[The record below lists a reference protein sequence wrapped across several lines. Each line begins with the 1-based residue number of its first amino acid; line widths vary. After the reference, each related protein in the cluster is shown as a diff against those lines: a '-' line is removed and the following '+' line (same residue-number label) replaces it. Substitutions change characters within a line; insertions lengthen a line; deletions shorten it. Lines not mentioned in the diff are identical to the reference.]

1 MKILRE
7 GNPKKAVISCHE
19 CGCEM
24 EYTNA
29 DIQTHIETNYYNA
42 VTYPPHQNITYYI
55 KCPCCKEELT
65 VRKL

>member
-1 MKILRE
+1 MKILKE

-29 DIQTHIETNYYNA
+29 DMHTHIETNYNTL
-42 VTYPPHQNITYYI
+42 TYPLRSTKTYYLI
-55 KCPCCKEELT
+55 CPCCKEEIA
-65 VRKL
+65 VGKL